1 MKTYINDMLYQH
13 GLRIDMNDLEEPPVN
28 PEEPPVNPEEP
39 PVNPEE
45 QVNSNMFMNSDE
57 DAIV

>member
-1 MKTYINDMLYQH
+1 MLYQH
-13 GLRIDMNDLEEPPVN
+13 GLRVDMNNL
-28 PEEPPVNPEEP
+28 EEPPVNPEEP